1 MPRHSKDT
9 VGIRCWRGNAKLE
22 MAVMLGNDAPMLSR
36 PNLFRARGVPSVK
49 WCALLEK
56 PCTSQ

>member
-36 PNLFRARGVPSVK
+36 PNLFRAGACHP
-49 WCALLEK
+49 
-56 PCTSQ
+56 